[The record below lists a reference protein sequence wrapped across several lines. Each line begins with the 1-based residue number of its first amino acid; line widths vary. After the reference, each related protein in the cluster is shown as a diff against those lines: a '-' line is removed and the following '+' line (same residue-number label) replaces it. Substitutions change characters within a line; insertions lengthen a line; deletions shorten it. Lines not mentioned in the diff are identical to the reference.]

1 MSGFDIGVNAAMG
14 VASTAMSVAGA
25 LGLLPRIDPA
35 LAHSFTVEIDGI
47 IVGGFSEVTGLT
59 MKTDVWPVPQG
70 GQNRY
75 TEQRINGSKFEN
87 LVLKRGITTAD
98 MLWLWH
104 RDVMTGKIE
113 RHSGSI
119 VLMTKDLAELWRWN
133 FRDAFPVK
141 WIGPGL
147 RADQSAVAVEQI
159 ELVHR
164 GISKDAGPLG
174 GGSIGGMMSAGVI
187 GGASFL

>member
-1 MSGFDIGVNAAMG
+1 MSSFDVGVNAAMG
-14 VASTAMSVAGA
+14 AASTAMSIAGA

-47 IVGGFSEVTGLT
+47 IVGGFTEVTGLT
-59 MKTDVWPVPQG
+59 AKVDVWPVPQG

-75 TEQRINGSKFEN
+75 TEQRIAGSKPEN

-104 RDVMTGKIE
+104 QDVMSGKIV

-141 WIGPGL
+141 WVGPSL

-164 GISKDAGPLG
+164 GISKDFGPFG
-174 GGSIGGMMSAGVI
+174 GGSIGGSISAGMA